1 MWSGQQDIKF
11 LLLDKLA
18 WVEEFSR
25 QEAKAYGYEDHDILS
40 SSGILTFVDHG
51 VVTIS
56 SIAKKLGISRQAVH
70 KNVQALAK
78 KGFLCLCEGQDKRE
92 KMICMTPHGE
102 ALLACR
108 KNVMVKVEKA
118 IAQTLGE
125 EALAQLKTL
134 LGKHWEENKV

>member
-1 MWSGQQDIKF
+1 MELGHHDIKF

-70 KNVQALAK
+70 KSVQILAK
-78 KGFLCLCEGQDKRE
+78 KGFLFLCEGQDKRE
-92 KMICMTPHGE
+92 KVICMTPQGE

-108 KNVMVKVEKA
+108 KGVMEKVEKA
-118 IAQTLGE
+118 IAQTLGG
-125 EALAQLKTL
+125 EAFAQLKKL
-134 LGKHWEENKV
+134 LGTAWEESVQ

>member
-1 MWSGQQDIKF
+1 MWQGHQDIKF

-18 WVEEFSR
+18 WVEEVSR
-25 QEAKAYGYEDHDILS
+25 QEAKAYGYEDNDILS

-92 KMICMTPHGE
+92 KMICMTPQGE